1 MTCEYCHTYPHIH
14 GCPGE
19 RRKLPKA
26 VCKCE
31 YCGEPIRE
39 GQEFY
44 HIYEEY
50 YHCGCL
56 KKGLDISDVLEMF
69 GINKEEA

>member
-19 RRKLPKA
+19 RRKLPKE
-26 VCKCE
+26 VYRCE

-39 GQEFY
+39 GQEQCEILEEHY
-44 HIYEEY
+44 HAKCAEEVFTIW
-50 YHCGCL
+50 
-56 KKGLDISDVLEMF
+56 DILEMF